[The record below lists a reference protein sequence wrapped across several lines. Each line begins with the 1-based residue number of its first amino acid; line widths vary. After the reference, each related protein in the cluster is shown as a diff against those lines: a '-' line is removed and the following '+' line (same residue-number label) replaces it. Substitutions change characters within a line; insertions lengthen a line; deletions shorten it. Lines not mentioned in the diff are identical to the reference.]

1 MSYHYNCF
9 IKLNINNLLYEF
21 NDTSIDMI
29 GETLIDKGHVYCL
42 YYIEEYIKLQNFV
55 EFDAEN
61 FDSRLKSIKPR
72 VAFSVPNVL
81 NDDGGNIAVDITF
94 NNMEDFSPD
103 KVAEKVEGVKQLLD
117 ARKQLAN
124 LLSYM
129 DGKSGAEE
137 LLGKLLEDPALLK
150 ALSAKAKEEMEK
162 AMAKHCK
169 EVYLNHL
176 QDPVGVQAMSMLVFY
191 ASDKEFV
198 SLYEQG
204 GECIHADA
212 RIAGRYESLTASRRT
227 VIQLDTAGKDFIETK
242 GDMSDY
248 IGHGSYVLVD
258 FWASWCGPCR
268 EETPF
273 VVKAYNDYKDKGL
286 VVLGI
291 PVQDKSD
298 ATKEAMRQ
306 LGIHY
311 PQLLDPGDALAEEY
325 GVTGIPHLFLFGPDG
340 KVLQDG
346 MRGEGID
353 AVLKPIFQK

>member
-1 MSYHYNCF
+1 M
-9 IKLNINNLLYEF
+9 
-21 NDTSIDMI
+21 
-29 GETLIDKGHVYCL
+29 
-42 YYIEEYIKLQNFV
+42 
-55 EFDAEN
+55 
-61 FDSRLKSIKPR
+61 
-72 VAFSVPNVL
+72 
-81 NDDGGNIAVDITF
+81 
-94 NNMEDFSPD
+94 
-103 KVAEKVEGVKQLLD
+103 
-117 ARKQLAN
+117 
-124 LLSYM
+124 
-129 DGKSGAEE
+129 
-137 LLGKLLEDPALLK
+137 
-150 ALSAKAKEEMEK
+150 EEMEK
-162 AMAKHCK
+162 AMAEHCK
-169 EVYLNHL
+169 EIYLNHL
-176 QDPVGVQAMSMLVFY
+176 QDPVGVQAMSMLVFD
-191 ASDKEFV
+191 APDEEFIR
-198 SLYEQG
+198 LYEQG

-212 RIAGRYESLTASRRT
+212 RIAGRYESLTASSRT

-353 AVLKPIFQK
+353 AVLRPLFQK